1 MATIFPHL
9 YKKSISNHDITHRL
23 QQMMWVQYNILIQ
36 HDGMNMILQIYQMIN
51 IDITKNKKIFQ
62 FIHPYS
68 YYSECTFETFTI
80 NVEQATEYMDYVSR

>member
-1 MATIFPHL
+1 
-9 YKKSISNHDITHRL
+9 
-23 QQMMWVQYNILIQ
+23 
-36 HDGMNMILQIYQMIN
+36 MIN

>member
-9 YKKSISNHDITHRL
+9 YKKSISNHDITHQV
-23 QQMMWVQYNILIQ
+23 QQMMWVQYNILFQ
-36 HDGMNMILQIYQMIN
+36 QSFHDLQIYQMIN

>member
-9 YKKSISNHDITHRL
+9 YKKSISNHDITHQL
-23 QQMMWVQYNILIQ
+23 QQIIRGQYEIRRNEY
-36 HDGMNMILQIYQMIN
+36 DF
-51 IDITKNKKIFQ
+51 IDLLNDKYWYYKNKKIFQ

-80 NVEQATEYMDYVSR
+80 NVEQATEYTDYVSR